1 VAPVVTQEIL
11 SVSMLLCWICASM
24 CPAVRWW
31 EYVGWKVWFLPVK
44 QVKQPE
50 VLQGGAGLQEQ

>member
-1 VAPVVTQEIL
+1 
-11 SVSMLLCWICASM
+11 M